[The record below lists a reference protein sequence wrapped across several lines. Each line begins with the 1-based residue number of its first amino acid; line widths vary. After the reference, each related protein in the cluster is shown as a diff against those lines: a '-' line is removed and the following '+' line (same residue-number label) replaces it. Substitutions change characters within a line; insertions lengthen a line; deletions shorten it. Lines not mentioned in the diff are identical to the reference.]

1 MELHKWHGPREKVGT
16 IENHQFLKEKLQDFI
31 SLVSGENENS
41 HYVI

>member
-1 MELHKWHGPREKVGT
+1 MELHKWTKGKGGT